1 MLGLGYLLQAIA
13 AGVWPI
19 NPVAVRPMLESILLC
34 AERAEG
40 DLARKHTPRQ
50 DAAIRSQGA
59 LALIN
64 IQGPMFQRVDPFEE
78 MFLGLVS
85 TERITMQVRA
95 AAADDSISA
104 IMLRIDS
111 PGGSINGIRELS
123 DTIAQAAKTK
133 PVVAVAD
140 PMAASAAFWIAA
152 QATELVVSPGGHVG
166 AVGVFTIHDDMSGM
180 LEQLGVVR
188 TFISAGKFKTENNPA
203 EPLTDDGKAFLQSQV
218 DEAFKDFVAALAEGR
233 GVKTS
238 EVIANFGQ
246 GRIVGAKDALK
257 AKMIDR
263 IATFTE
269 TLERLSSPMAQR
281 EGRERRATVALMQAN
296 A

>member
-1 MLGLGYLLQAIA
+1 
-13 AGVWPI
+13 
-19 NPVAVRPMLESILLC
+19 MLESILLC

-40 DLARKHTPRQ
+40 ESAKKHTPRQ
-50 DAAIRSQGA
+50 DASIRAQGA
-59 LALIN
+59 VALIN
-64 IQGPMFQRVDPFEE
+64 VQGPMFNRVDPFLE
-78 MFLGLVS
+78 MFFGIAS

-104 IMLRIDS
+104 ILLRIDS
-111 PGGSINGIRELS
+111 PGGSIDGIRELS
-123 DTIAQAAKTK
+123 DTIAEAAKTK
-133 PVVAVAD
+133 SVIAVAD
-140 PMAASAAFWIAA
+140 PMAASAAFWIGA
-152 QATELVVSPGGHVG
+152 QATEFVVSPGGNVG
-166 AVGVFTIHDDMSGM
+166 SVGVFTIHDDLSGM
-180 LEQLGVVR
+180 FEQLGIVR
-188 TFISAGKFKTENNPA
+188 TFISAGKFKVENHPA
-203 EPLTDDGKAFLQSQV
+203 EPLTDEGREFLQSQV

-257 AKMIDR
+257 IGMVDR
-263 IATFTE
+263 IATFTQ
-269 TLERLSSPMAQR
+269 TLERLSSPMTQR